1 MCYEAVKVPGD
12 AMPNGTFS
20 CGHCEDFRF
29 GMQGDTTLQFKNKG
43 GIVADIAGE
52 EFFLV
57 IWGEKQSSQTSSD
70 GRSHL
75 PHSQHL
81 LYCPEVPQADQNIVF
96 VWCECVECVFAC
108 K

>member
-1 MCYEAVKVPGD
+1 
-12 AMPNGTFS
+12 MPNGTFR
-20 CGHCEDFRF
+20 CGQCEDFRH
-29 GMQGDTTLQFKNKG
+29 GVQGDTTLTFRNKG
-43 GIVADIAGE
+43 GVVADIAGQ

-57 IWGEKQSSQTSSD
+57 IWGEKPNSCPSPD
-70 GRSHL
+70 GRSWP

-96 VWCECVECVFAC
+96 VWCERVECVFAC